1 MEKYHKVPL
10 ENDENIIQYVLNA
23 GFIVFMWAFVWECL
37 LLIASKGI
45 EDGILLR
52 KSKQI
57 PRNKNL
63 STKNDA
69 NYIFV

>member
-10 ENDENIIQYVLNA
+10 ESDENIIQYVLNA
-23 GFIVFMWAFVWECL
+23 GFIVFMWAFIWECL
-37 LLIASKGI
+37 WLIASKGI

-57 PRNKNL
+57 PKNKNL